1 MEEQKEQTAKE
12 PAAGAQPGFGK
23 LLRSLREKA
32 GLSLDDVANRTKI
45 SRGQLEAMEREEM
58 RLLPEP
64 VYVRAFIRDICR
76 VMGTDPKPV
85 TDAFAREFAPETP
98 AAQAPEADA
107 VPARKMEKEVEFHAS
122 PRKKGFRVFL
132 AFAVVIVLIGAV
144 WGGWR
149 EGILAKLGGDNT
161 EAAQVQ
167 MQEASGRTAALQR
180 PRSPSSAMPA
190 NAPLTANPDGTASV
204 PDTAASS
211 PAASSPAA
219 AAQTAAASAKTTD
232 TAAAPAGTGN
242 VTIRTIGSSWVKLID
257 ADGKT
262 IFQGNIK
269 AGDEKSFTGKLPIR
283 ATVGNSTQCAV
294 SLNGTPFDLS
304 GYTKGSVAR
313 FILQ

>member
-1 MEEQKEQTAKE
+1 
-12 PAAGAQPGFGK
+12 
-23 LLRSLREKA
+23 
-32 GLSLDDVANRTKI
+32 
-45 SRGQLEAMEREEM
+45 M

-76 VMGTDPKPV
+76 VMGADPKPV
-85 TDAFAREFAPETP
+85 TDAFARDFAPEAP
-98 AAQAPEADA
+98 AAQAPAAADA

-149 EGILAKLGGDNT
+149 EGILSKLGGDNT

-180 PRSPSSAMPA
+180 PRSPSNAMPA
-190 NAPLTANPDGTASV
+190 NAPLTANPDGTASA
-204 PDTAASS
+204 PDAAASSPVASS
-211 PAASSPAA
+211 PAAT
-219 AAQTAAASAKTTD
+219 AQTAAASAKTAD

-269 AGDEKSFTGKLPIR
+269 AGNEKSFTGKLPIR

>member
-180 PRSPSSAMPA
+180 PRSPSNAMPA

-219 AAQTAAASAKTTD
+219 AAQTAAASAKTD
-232 TAAAPAGTGN
+232 
-242 VTIRTIGSSWVKLID
+242 
-257 ADGKT
+257 
-262 IFQGNIK
+262 
-269 AGDEKSFTGKLPIR
+269 
-283 ATVGNSTQCAV
+283 
-294 SLNGTPFDLS
+294 
-304 GYTKGSVAR
+304 
-313 FILQ
+313 

>member
-76 VMGTDPKPV
+76 VMGADPKPV
-85 TDAFAREFAPETP
+85 TDAFARDFAPEAP
-98 AAQAPEADA
+98 AAQAPAAADA

-149 EGILAKLGGDNT
+149 EGILSKLGGDNT

-180 PRSPSSAMPA
+180 PRSPS
-190 NAPLTANPDGTASV
+190 NAPCAGRKPCLPHSWKNWINCL
-204 PDTAASS
+204 SS
-211 PAASSPAA
+211 DETCSCPAITKGRLKPPFCCSFHHPELRS
-219 AAQTAAASAKTTD
+219 
-232 TAAAPAGTGN
+232 GN
-242 VTIRTIGSSWVKLID
+242 AFPCVV
-257 ADGKT
+257 
-262 IFQGNIK
+262 
-269 AGDEKSFTGKLPIR
+269 PIR
-283 ATVGNSTQCAV
+283 QCAPLATCRF
-294 SLNGTPFDLS
+294 SRLS
-304 GYTKGSVAR
+304 GFEEALPFSPPYQTQNTLVG
-313 FILQ
+313 IP

>member
-58 RLLPEP
+58 RLLPEL

-76 VMGTDPKPV
+76 VMGADPKPV
-85 TDAFAREFAPETP
+85 TDAFARDFAPEAP
-98 AAQAPEADA
+98 AAQAPAAADA

-149 EGILAKLGGDNT
+149 EGILSKLGGDNT

-180 PRSPSSAMPA
+180 PRSPLNAMPA
-190 NAPLTANPDGTASV
+190 NAPLTANPDGTAS
-204 PDTAASS
+204 
-211 PAASSPAA
+211 
-219 AAQTAAASAKTTD
+219 AKTAD
-232 TAAAPAGTGN
+232 TAAALAGTGN

>member
-76 VMGTDPKPV
+76 VMGADPKPV
-85 TDAFAREFAPETP
+85 TDAFARDFAPEAP
-98 AAQAPEADA
+98 AAADA

-149 EGILAKLGGDNT
+149 EGILSKLGGDNT

-180 PRSPSSAMPA
+180 PRSPSNAMPA
-190 NAPLTANPDGTASV
+190 NAPLTANPDGTASS
-204 PDTAASS
+204 PDAAASSPVASS
-211 PAASSPAA
+211 PAAT
-219 AAQTAAASAKTTD
+219 AQTAAASAKTAD

>member
-180 PRSPSSAMPA
+180 PRSPSNAMPA

-232 TAAAPAGTGN
+232 SAAAPSGTGN

>member
-167 MQEASGRTAALQR
+167 MQEASGRSAALQR
-180 PRSPSSAMPA
+180 PRSPSNAMPA

-232 TAAAPAGTGN
+232 TAAAPAGTGT

>member
-1 MEEQKEQTAKE
+1 M
-12 PAAGAQPGFGK
+12 
-23 LLRSLREKA
+23 
-32 GLSLDDVANRTKI
+32 
-45 SRGQLEAMEREEM
+45 
-58 RLLPEP
+58 
-64 VYVRAFIRDICR
+64 
-76 VMGTDPKPV
+76 
-85 TDAFAREFAPETP
+85 
-98 AAQAPEADA
+98 
-107 VPARKMEKEVEFHAS
+107 
-122 PRKKGFRVFL
+122 FL

-149 EGILAKLGGDNT
+149 EGILSKLGGDNT

-180 PRSPSSAMPA
+180 PRSPSNAMPA
-190 NAPLTANPDGTASV
+190 NAPLTANPDGTASS
-204 PDTAASS
+204 PDAAASSPVASS
-211 PAASSPAA
+211 PAAT
-219 AAQTAAASAKTTD
+219 AQTAAASAKTAD

>member
-76 VMGTDPKPV
+76 VMGADPKPV
-85 TDAFAREFAPETP
+85 TDAFARDFAPEAP
-98 AAQAPEADA
+98 AAQAPAAADA

-149 EGILAKLGGDNT
+149 EGILSKLGGDNT

-180 PRSPSSAMPA
+180 PRSPSNAMPA
-190 NAPLTANPDGTASV
+190 NAPLTANPDGTASS
-204 PDTAASS
+204 PDAAASSPVASS
-211 PAASSPAA
+211 PAAT
-219 AAQTAAASAKTTD
+219 AQTAAASAKTAD
-232 TAAAPAGTGN
+232 TAAAPFSGGRASGN
-242 VTIRTIGSSWVKLID
+242 RLHAHRPQLYRGWQDHFPGEHQGRGREVLYRQAPD
-257 ADGKT
+257 PRDGRQ
-262 IFQGNIK
+262 F
-269 AGDEKSFTGKLPIR
+269 DSVR
-283 ATVGNSTQCAV
+283 SV
-294 SLNGTPFDLS
+294 SQRHAL
-304 GYTKGSVAR
+304 
-313 FILQ
+313 

>member
-1 MEEQKEQTAKE
+1 
-12 PAAGAQPGFGK
+12 
-23 LLRSLREKA
+23 
-32 GLSLDDVANRTKI
+32 
-45 SRGQLEAMEREEM
+45 MEREEM

-107 VPARKMEKEVEFHAS
+107 VPDRKMEKEVEFHAS

-180 PRSPSSAMPA
+180 PRSPSNAMPA

>member
-180 PRSPSSAMPA
+180 PRSPSNAMPA

-232 TAAAPAGTGN
+232 TAARRYRERDDPHDRQLLGE
-242 VTIRTIGSSWVKLID
+242 
-257 ADGKT
+257 ADRRGWQDH
-262 IFQGNIK
+262 FPGEHQGR
-269 AGDEKSFTGKLPIR
+269 G
-283 ATVGNSTQCAV
+283 
-294 SLNGTPFDLS
+294 
-304 GYTKGSVAR
+304 
-313 FILQ
+313 

>member
-76 VMGTDPKPV
+76 VMGADPKPV
-85 TDAFAREFAPETP
+85 TDAFARDFAPEAP
-98 AAQAPEADA
+98 AAQAPAAADA

-149 EGILAKLGGDNT
+149 EGILSKLGGDNT

-180 PRSPSSAMPA
+180 PRSPSNAMPA
-190 NAPLTANPDGTASV
+190 NAPLTANPDGTAS
-204 PDTAASS
+204 
-211 PAASSPAA
+211 
-219 AAQTAAASAKTTD
+219 AKTAD

>member
-180 PRSPSSAMPA
+180 PRSPSNAMPA

-232 TAAAPAGTGN
+232 TAAATAGTGT

>member
-76 VMGTDPKPV
+76 VMGADPKPV
-85 TDAFAREFAPETP
+85 TDAFARDFAPEAP
-98 AAQAPEADA
+98 AAQAPAAADA

-149 EGILAKLGGDNT
+149 EGILSKLGGDNT

-180 PRSPSSAMPA
+180 PRSPSNAMP
-190 NAPLTANPDGTASV
+190 ANPDGTASS
-204 PDTAASS
+204 PDAAASSPVASS
-211 PAASSPAA
+211 PAAT
-219 AAQTAAASAKTTD
+219 AQTAAASAKTAD

>member
-76 VMGTDPKPV
+76 VMGADPKPV
-85 TDAFAREFAPETP
+85 TDAFARDFAPEAP
-98 AAQAPEADA
+98 AAQAPAAADA

-149 EGILAKLGGDNT
+149 EGILSKLGGDNT

-180 PRSPSSAMPA
+180 PRSPSNAMPA
-190 NAPLTANPDGTASV
+190 NAPLTANPDGTASS
-204 PDTAASS
+204 PD
-211 PAASSPAA
+211 
-219 AAQTAAASAKTTD
+219 AAAS
-232 TAAAPAGTGN
+232 PAGTGN

>member
-98 AAQAPEADA
+98 AAQAPETDA

-180 PRSPSSAMPA
+180 PRSPSNAMPA

-204 PDTAASS
+204 P
-211 PAASSPAA
+211 
-219 AAQTAAASAKTTD
+219 D

-304 GYTKGSVAR
+304 GYKKGSVAR